1 MASPVIARS
10 VTLRDIAERAGVSVA
25 TVSRALAGRG
35 ELSRRTRERVA
46 DAADALGYE
55 RGATQ
60 SGRPTSLDP
69 HLIEFVLG
77 SFDDA
82 WTDAVTSGARDA
94 AFVAGYDLVL
104 TLERSDPRDDWP
116 TRVAT
121 RRPSGVII
129 GIIQPT
135 RRQLTELRGLRIP
148 VVLFDPRS
156 EPDAALSSVGTTD
169 WQGGYDAGAHLAE
182 CGYDRFVVVTGSPQY
197 RFGRA
202 REDGFRAAIAERRP
216 DAEVH
221 RVQSAWS
228 NAPLT
233 EDLVRPLTYG
243 DAVGVFAC
251 NDEMAL
257 AVYRAAH
264 AARRRIPADVGVVGF
279 NDEAR
284 AAGASPALTSV
295 RQPLSDMAARAV
307 RLVSELREHGAEA
320 RGRLELPTEL
330 IVRASTRG
338 TT

>member
-1 MASPVIARS
+1 MASADSQSS
-10 VTLRDIAERAGVSVA
+10 VTLRDIAARAGVSVA

-46 DAADALGYE
+46 DAAEALGYE

-82 WTDAVTSGARDA
+82 WTDAVTSGGRDA
-94 AFVAGYDLVL
+94 AFAAGYDLVL
-104 TLERSDPRDDWP
+104 TLERSDPKNDWP

-135 RRQLTELRGLRIP
+135 RRQLAELRGLRIP
-148 VVLFDPRS
+148 IVLLDPRS
-156 EPDAALSSVGTTD
+156 EPDVALSSVGTTD
-169 WQGGYDAGAHLAE
+169 WQGGYDAGAHLAN
-182 CGYDRFVVVTGSPQY
+182 CGYERYVVVTGSPQY

-202 REDGFRAAIAERRP
+202 REEGFRAAIAELRP
-216 DAEVH
+216 AAEVIT
-221 RVQSAWS
+221 VQSAWS
-228 NAPLT
+228 DAPLT
-233 EDLVRPLTYG
+233 EELVRPLTY
-243 DAVGVFAC
+243 DRSVGVFAC

-264 AARRRIPADVGVVGF
+264 AARRSIPADVGVIGF

-284 AAGASPALTSV
+284 AAAASPALTSV
-295 RQPLSDMAARAV
+295 RQPLTDMAARAV
-307 RLVSELREHGAEA
+307 HLISELRSHGADA
-320 RGRLELPTEL
+320 HGRVELPTEL
-330 IVRASTRG
+330 IVRASTR
-338 TT
+338 TVS